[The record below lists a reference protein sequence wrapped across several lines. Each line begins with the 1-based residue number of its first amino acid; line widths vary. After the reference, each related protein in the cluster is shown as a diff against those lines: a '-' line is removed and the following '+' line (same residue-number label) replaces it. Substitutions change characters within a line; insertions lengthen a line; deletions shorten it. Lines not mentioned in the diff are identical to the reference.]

1 MPVCPTCR
9 TKSDDGVTVCPVD
22 GTLLAP
28 SHDLVGRI
36 LGDRYRILSRL
47 GQGGM
52 GSIYLAEHVTL
63 GKRMAVKVL
72 RPEYSR
78 DAELLDR
85 FQHEA
90 RAASQIGQENIVE
103 VFDFGHTPEGEAYFV
118 MEALDGESLARI
130 LHRDG
135 PMPVGRAVPIFLQI
149 CRALGAAH
157 ERGIVHRDLK
167 PENVFILRRN
177 DGADFVKVLDFGIAK
192 GPGTPDSKRLTKAGS
207 IIGTPEYMSPEQAS
221 SNVIDQRSDVYAF
234 GVLAYET
241 LTGRLPFDGDT
252 PLATLMK
259 HQSDAPVPPR
269 RLRPEL
275 PPEVEQIVLR
285 ALVKRPEG
293 RQLRS
298 QPARRKRRV
307 GLVLHQGGE
316 RGVAV
321 EGEPPGQGLVGEHPE
336 GVDVRPV
343 VDDVRRGL
351 LRRHVL
357 RRPDDGADPGEP
369 LRLGRPGPL
378 GDAEVEHLHEVAAVG
393 PAEDEDVLRLQV
405 AVHDAA
411 LVRRPEGPADL
422 QEDGDRPGQ
431 RHRPVPVEDARQALP
446 VERLHDEVGL
456 PLRGVPEVEDLDDV
470 LLPDLAGGPRL
481 VLEAVHQLGVVGVLG
496 PEHLHGHPLAQ
507 RDVLGEVD
515 APHAPLAQ
523 PRQHAVPVAENPADE
538 VVGGGSH
545 VGQTRIRGG
554 RRIRISYHNLP
565 EVRAKVGNGCRSSSS

>member
-1 MPVCPTCR
+1 M
-9 TKSDDGVTVCPVD
+9 TVCPVD
-22 GTLLAP
+22 GTLLTP

-135 PMPVGRAVPIFLQI
+135 PMPLSRAVPIFLQI

-167 PENVFILRRN
+167 PENVFVLRRN

-269 RLRPEL
+269 KLRPEL
-275 PPEVEQIVLR
+275 PPDVEQIVLR

-293 RQLRS
+293 RQQSMEELSAELSRLAGADPEVLRAPVFGTSVSPLLTGRTTDRRAPRSSSRGETLPLGDTLPLRDFAPPAPEPVPTRPSTRVRRDTRSEVEVVSRRRS
-298 QPARRKRRV
+298 QFALAAV
-307 GLVLHQGGE
+307 LGLLFLALLS
-316 RGVAV
+316 GVVAA
-321 EGEPPGQGLVGEHPE
+321 LA
-336 GVDVRPV
+336 
-343 VDDVRRGL
+343 VRRGEEATAAAPPPATL
-351 LRRHVL
+351 DSPPRVEPPAVRVT
-357 RRPDDGADPGEP
+357 ASASDP
-369 LRLGRPGPL
+369 
-378 GDAEVEHLHEVAAVG
+378 AA
-393 PAEDEDVLRLQV
+393 P
-405 AVHDAA
+405 
-411 LVRRPEGPADL
+411 
-422 QEDGDRPGQ
+422 
-431 RHRPVPVEDARQALP
+431 
-446 VERLHDEVGL
+446 
-456 PLRGVPEVEDLDDV
+456 
-470 LLPDLAGGPRL
+470 
-481 VLEAVHQLGVVGVLG
+481 
-496 PEHLHGHPLAQ
+496 
-507 RDVLGEVD
+507 
-515 APHAPLAQ
+515 APHETPPSASAAAPPPPKPARAR
-523 PRQHAVPVAENPADE
+523 PARSPPGVGAKTGSGENGA
-538 VVGGGSH
+538 S
-545 VGQTRIRGG
+545 
-554 RRIRISYHNLP
+554 
-565 EVRAKVGNGCRSSSS
+565 GNDLLDPYGPTAR

>member
-78 DAELLDR
+78 DEELLDR

-118 MEALDGESLARI
+118 MEALEGESLARI

-135 PMPVGRAVPIFLQI
+135 PMPLSRAVPVFLQI

-157 ERGIVHRDLK
+157 QRGIVHRDLK
-167 PENVFILRRN
+167 PENVFVLRRT
-177 DGADFVKVLDFGIAK
+177 DGTDFVKVLDFGIAK
-192 GPGTPDSKRLTKAGS
+192 GPGAPDAKRLTKAGS

-221 SNVIDQRSDVYAF
+221 SNAIDQRSDVYAF

-259 HQSDAPVPPR
+259 HQSDAPLPPR
-269 RLRPEL
+269 KLRPEL
-275 PPEVEQIVLR
+275 PQEVEQIVLR

-293 RQLRS
+293 RQQSMEELAGELS
-298 QPARRKRRV
+298 RV
-307 GLVLHQGGE
+307 
-316 RGVAV
+316 VAAD
-321 EGEPPGQGLVGEHPE
+321 PE
-336 GVDVRPV
+336 
-343 VDDVRRGL
+343 
-351 LRRHVL
+351 VL
-357 RRPDDGADPGEP
+357 RAPVFGTAVSP
-369 LRLGRPGPL
+369 LLTGRTTDRMAPRSSSRGGTLPL
-378 GDAEVEHLHEVAAVG
+378 GDT
-393 PAEDEDVLRLQV
+393 
-405 AVHDAA
+405 
-411 LVRRPEGPADL
+411 
-422 QEDGDRPGQ
+422 
-431 RHRPVPVEDARQALP
+431 
-446 VERLHDEVGL
+446 L
-456 PLRGVPEVEDLDDV
+456 PLR
-470 LLPDLAGGPRL
+470 DLAPPGP
-481 VLEAVHQLGVVGVLG
+481 
-496 PEHLHGHPLAQ
+496 
-507 RDVLGEVD
+507 
-515 APHAPLAQ
+515 APTPTR
-523 PRQHAVPVAENPADE
+523 P
-538 VVGGGSH
+538 S
-545 VGQTRIRGG
+545 TRIRRDTRSEVEVVS
-554 RRIRISYHNLP
+554 RRRSQVALAAVLGLLFVALLSGVVAALAVRQADVPAPYSPPARSAGLAPRPEPPAVSVTAPEPEPVVPADATPAPYEPPPSVSAAAPPLPKPARPRPIRAP
-565 EVRAKVGNGCRSSSS
+565 GVGAKAGSGENGPSGNDLLDPYGPTAR

>member
-22 GTLLAP
+22 GTLLTP

-63 GKRMAVKVL
+63 GKQMAVKVL

-135 PMPVGRAVPIFLQI
+135 PMPLARAVPIFLQI

-167 PENVFILRRN
+167 PENVFVLRRN
-177 DGADFVKVLDFGIAK
+177 GGTDFVKVLDFGIAK

-269 RLRPEL
+269 KLRPEL
-275 PPEVEQIVLR
+275 PPGVERIVLR

-293 RQLRS
+293 RQQSMEELSVELSRLAGADLEALRAPIFGTAVSPLLTGRTTDRRAPRASSRGETLPLGDTLPLRDLAPPAPEPAPSRPSVRVRRDTRSEVEVVSRRRS
-298 QPARRKRRV
+298 QFALAAV
-307 GLVLHQGGE
+307 LGLLFLALLS
-316 RGVAV
+316 GVVAA
-321 EGEPPGQGLVGEHPE
+321 LA
-336 GVDVRPV
+336 
-343 VDDVRRGL
+343 VRRGDEASAG
-351 LRRHVL
+351 VA
-357 RRPDDGADPGEP
+357 PTASADAP
-369 LRLGRPGPL
+369 LRIDPP
-378 GDAEVEHLHEVAAVG
+378 AVQVTAPASEPASSPVQAIQPQQEAA
-393 PAEDEDVLRLQV
+393 
-405 AVHDAA
+405 
-411 LVRRPEGPADL
+411 PEASP
-422 QEDGDRPGQ
+422 
-431 RHRPVPVEDARQALP
+431 
-446 VERLHDEVGL
+446 
-456 PLRGVPEVEDLDDV
+456 
-470 LLPDLAGGPRL
+470 
-481 VLEAVHQLGVVGVLG
+481 
-496 PEHLHGHPLAQ
+496 
-507 RDVLGEVD
+507 
-515 APHAPLAQ
+515 APHDPPPSASAAAPPPSKPAR
-523 PRQHAVPVAENPADE
+523 PRPARPPPGVGSKAGSGENGA
-538 VVGGGSH
+538 S
-545 VGQTRIRGG
+545 
-554 RRIRISYHNLP
+554 
-565 EVRAKVGNGCRSSSS
+565 GNDLLDPYGPTAR

>member
-9 TKSDDGVTVCPVD
+9 TKSEDGATVCPVD

-28 SHDLVGRI
+28 VHDLVGRT

-78 DAELLDR
+78 DEELLDR

-118 MEALDGESLARI
+118 MEALEGESLARI

-135 PMPVGRAVPIFLQI
+135 PIPLSRAVPIFLQI

-157 ERGIVHRDLK
+157 QRGIVHRDLK
-167 PENVFILRRN
+167 PENVFVLRRV
-177 DGADFVKVLDFGIAK
+177 DGSDFVKVLDFGIAK
-192 GPGTPDSKRLTKAGS
+192 GPGTPEAKRLTKAGS

-259 HQSDAPVPPR
+259 HHSDAPVPPR

-293 RQLRS
+293 RQQSMEELAA
-298 QPARRKRRV
+298 QFARHAA
-307 GLVLHQGGE
+307 GD
-316 RGVAV
+316 
-321 EGEPPGQGLVGEHPE
+321 PE
-336 GVDVRPV
+336 
-343 VDDVRRGL
+343 
-351 LRRHVL
+351 VL
-357 RRPDDGADPGEP
+357 RTPVFGTAAAPMLTGRSTDRAVPRSSSRGET
-369 LRLGRPGPL
+369 LPL
-378 GDAEVEHLHEVAAVG
+378 GDT
-393 PAEDEDVLRLQV
+393 
-405 AVHDAA
+405 
-411 LVRRPEGPADL
+411 
-422 QEDGDRPGQ
+422 
-431 RHRPVPVEDARQALP
+431 
-446 VERLHDEVGL
+446 L
-456 PLRGVPEVEDLDDV
+456 PLRELAPPAPE
-470 LLPDLAGGPRL
+470 PAPS
-481 VLEAVHQLGVVGVLG
+481 
-496 PEHLHGHPLAQ
+496 HP
-507 RDVLGEVD
+507 
-515 APHAPLAQ
+515 
-523 PRQHAVPVAENPADE
+523 
-538 VVGGGSH
+538 S
-545 VGQTRIRGG
+545 TRIRRDTRSEVEVVS
-554 RRIRISYHNLP
+554 RR
-565 EVRAKVGNGCRSSSS
+565 RSQVALAAVLGLLFLALL

>member
-28 SHDLVGRI
+28 SHDLVGRV

-135 PMPVGRAVPIFLQI
+135 PMPLARAVPVFLQI

-157 ERGIVHRDLK
+157 QRGIVHRDLK

-269 RLRPEL
+269 KLRPEL

-293 RQLRS
+293 RQQSMEELSLELSRLAGAEAEVLRAPVFGTAVSPLLTGRTADRRAPGTSSRGETLPLGDTLPLRDLAPPAPEPVPTRPSIRVRRDTRSEVEVVSRRRS
-298 QPARRKRRV
+298 QLALAAV
-307 GLVLHQGGE
+307 LGLLFLALLS
-316 RGVAV
+316 GVVAA
-321 EGEPPGQGLVGEHPE
+321 LA
-336 GVDVRPV
+336 
-343 VDDVRRGL
+343 VRRGDEATAAA
-351 LRRHVL
+351 
-357 RRPDDGADPGEP
+357 PSPASADAPP
-369 LRLGRPGPL
+369 
-378 GDAEVEHLHEVAAVG
+378 
-393 PAEDEDVLRLQV
+393 
-405 AVHDAA
+405 
-411 LVRRPEGPADL
+411 RPEL
-422 QEDGDRPGQ
+422 PGI
-431 RHRPVPVEDARQALP
+431 RVTASAPVGQAAQAQ
-446 VERLHDEVGL
+446 
-456 PLRGVPEVEDLDDV
+456 PEA
-470 LLPDLAGGPRL
+470 PP
-481 VLEAVHQLGVVGVLG
+481 EAT
-496 PEHLHGHPLAQ
+496 P
-507 RDVLGEVD
+507 
-515 APHAPLAQ
+515 APHDTPPSASAAAPPP
-523 PRQHAVPVAENPADE
+523 PRPARPRPARSPAGVGAKAGSGENGA
-538 VVGGGSH
+538 S
-545 VGQTRIRGG
+545 
-554 RRIRISYHNLP
+554 
-565 EVRAKVGNGCRSSSS
+565 GNDLLDPYGPTAR